1 MASIKGI
8 ELKNVKTFRGHEW
21 EELQQAN
28 VYYKGKKVGFYSQDS
43 WGGSDI
49 FRLDSNIS
57 NELREEI
64 ENITNNYVG
73 NVIFKKID
81 DLYMKTYNLTF
92 TYDHIGYEYLFEDLL
107 KLVEDE
113 KNYKKYTKMWK
124 TDTITILY
132 RDLFNISIVSGRL
145 KKEDEEKYTYFTY
158 ESLNDFIID

>member
-1 MASIKGI
+1 MAKIKGI
-8 ELKNVKTFRGHEW
+8 ELRNIKTFRGHEW

-28 VYYKGKKVGFYSQDS
+28 VYYKGKKVGFYSQVS

-49 FRLDSNIS
+49 FRLDCNIS

-73 NVIFKKID
+73 NIIFKKLD
-81 DLYMKTYNLTF
+81 DLYNKTYNVNF
-92 TYDHIGYEYLFEDLL
+92 KYDHIGYEYLFEDLL
-107 KLVEDE
+107 QLNENE
-113 KNYKKYTKMWK
+113 KHYKKYCKVWN

-132 RDLFNISIVSGRL
+132 KDLFNVSIVKGRL
-145 KKEDEEKYTYFTY
+145 RKEDEEKYTYFTY